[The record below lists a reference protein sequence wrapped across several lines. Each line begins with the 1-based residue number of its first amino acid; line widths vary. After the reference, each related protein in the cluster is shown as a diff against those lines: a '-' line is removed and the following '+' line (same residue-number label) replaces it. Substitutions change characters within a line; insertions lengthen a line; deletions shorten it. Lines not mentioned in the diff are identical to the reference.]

1 MDKDKPVENNP
12 NLANTED
19 TTTNVSSASTSQ
31 NNDNVLL
38 QTLNKKSETAKTIQD
53 YLFKSFYNRRGDQI
67 KQKYEFW
74 DTQPVPKITTKE
86 ITVRIQLFYSQQVQ
100 LTLIMML
107 RAKDRNHLNYPKD
120 SSGMMQI

>member
-38 QTLNKKSETAKTIQD
+38 
-53 YLFKSFYNRRGDQI
+53 
-67 KQKYEFW
+67 
-74 DTQPVPKITTKE
+74 
-86 ITVRIQLFYSQQVQ
+86 
-100 LTLIMML
+100 
-107 RAKDRNHLNYPKD
+107 
-120 SSGMMQI
+120 